1 MPELEK
7 AISNFCMGEWA
18 DLQWAWDATSMREL
32 MICPRRYYYR
42 FVLGYV
48 REGARW
54 DLDWGRYYHVG
65 MDALHT
71 GIAKGLDRDE
81 ALREA
86 LRTMLLAAGKI
97 IPMFISGK
105 TDAEAE
111 PCWHPWDSDPEWRDH
126 NKKNRSTLIRALIW
140 YCEALPPE
148 DTPTVVFEDGTVA
161 TELSFRIPLAREIP
175 WNQDTRDGIDFY
187 GADMPVNYILCGH
200 FDNRAQIGAERMLR
214 EFKTTKKTLGMSYFN
229 QFWPD
234 PQVDIYAL
242 AQSVIYPDDAQAVLV
257 EACQCAVGFNR
268 FDREVI
274 RFTPERLDEIA
285 MNLEALI
292 AQAEVYA
299 KSGYWPMNTSQCD
312 MYGGCPYR
320 PVCRKSPSLR
330 QNFLDN
336 SIGKVRYVKD
346 VWNPLEER

>member
-1 MPELEK
+1 MPDTP
-7 AISNFCMGEWA
+7 SNFCTGEWS
-18 DLQWAWDATSMREL
+18 DLAWAWDATSMREL
-32 MICPRRYYYR
+32 MTCPRRYYYR
-42 FVLGYV
+42 FVQGYV

-86 LRTMLLAAGKI
+86 LRTMLLAAGKEKI
-97 IPMFISGK
+97 GQHPVTGEECLLIWI
-105 TDAEAE
+105 
-111 PCWHPWDSDPEWRDH
+111 PWDTDPEWRDH
-126 NKKNRSTLIRALIW
+126 NKKNRSTLIRSLIW

-161 TELSFRIPLAREIP
+161 TELSFRIPLARQQP
-175 WNQDTRDGIDFY
+175 ADQDHPAGRGHY
-187 GADMPVNYILCGH
+187 LLCGH

-242 AQSVIYPDDAQAVLV
+242 AQSVIYPDDAQAVLI
-257 EACQCAVGFNR
+257 ESCQCAVGFNR
-268 FDREVI
+268 FDREII
-274 RFTPERLDEIA
+274 RYTPERLDEIA

-336 SIGKVRYVKD
+336 SIGKVRYIKD
-346 VWNPLEER
+346 KWNPLEER